1 MEQFVDFERED
12 ASRSTGRSNRA
23 QVSVRYGHGMIVP
36 TGERCR
42 LRAPCDVICTS
53 SLRGGMRGSNISA
66 VMSRLDGI
74 TPNRSDLVHAGGAG
88 NERSATTGLRSD
100 DQDLLN
106 SSPPSTT
113 QKKIALAMV
122 VVMTIVVVA
131 ATPAARY
138 VLSGTE
144 ALLPGYAAARL
155 LVELMTAALLIA
167 HFAAHPSPAILTLA
181 NGYLFSALL
190 VVPWALTFPGVLE
203 AFGLGPTDQSTA
215 YVAAIRRI
223 GFPLF
228 ILAYLAR
235 RSAPQLPS
243 GTAASRILT
252 SVLATAAAAAALSWG
267 VIINDDQLPPLML
280 NERRIAA
287 AWNIVP
293 SVSIVLY
300 VIALSLLWR
309 RRTCSLDLWLAIVL
323 GTLLAE
329 IVLLSYI
336 SGGIRLSVGWWTGR
350 AFGLLSAS
358 IVLVALLVE
367 SMSLYSR
374 LARSVA
380 AERRVRESRLSA
392 MEAMSATVAH
402 EVTQPVASMVT
413 NANAALR
420 WLDKPRPEIGEAEGA
435 LRRIVDD
442 GHRAGEVISNI
453 RTLFRKDARD
463 RGPLDIRQLIEDVLS
478 RSRREAEAARVL
490 LRADVAPCDVVVI
503 GNPVQLSQAISNLVA
518 NAIDATRSVAERE
531 VVVRC
536 DTIVPEG
543 LTVSVE
549 DTGPG
554 IASDLRKRIFEPFF
568 TTRPDGMGMGL
579 MFSRAVVESHG
590 GRLWVDDVVPRGA
603 AFRFTLP
610 VLGGI
615 ESEGRATRNG

>member
-1 MEQFVDFERED
+1 
-12 ASRSTGRSNRA
+12 
-23 QVSVRYGHGMIVP
+23 
-36 TGERCR
+36 
-42 LRAPCDVICTS
+42 
-53 SLRGGMRGSNISA
+53 
-66 VMSRLDGI
+66 MSRFVGI
-74 TPNRSDLVHAGGAG
+74 TPNQTNPVQSGAAG
-88 NERSATTGLRSD
+88 NERSAATDFRSD
-100 DQDLLN
+100 DHYLLN

-122 VVMTIVVVA
+122 LVMTIVVVVA
-131 ATPAARY
+131 ATPGARY
-138 VLSGTE
+138 PLSSTE

-167 HFAAHPSPAILTLA
+167 HFATHPFPAILTLA
-181 NGYLFSALL
+181 NGYLLSALL
-190 VVPWALTFPGVLE
+190 VVPWALTFPGVLD

-215 YVAAIRRI
+215 YIAAIRRI

-228 ILAYLAR
+228 VLAYLAR
-235 RSAPQLPS
+235 RSMPPLPS
-243 GTAASRILT
+243 GNAVPQILV

-267 VIINDDQLPPLML
+267 VITNDDLLPPLML
-280 NERRIAA
+280 NARRVAA
-287 AWNIVP
+287 AWNFVP
-293 SVSIVLY
+293 SVSILLY
-300 VIALSLLWR
+300 VIALALLWR

-329 IVLLSYI
+329 VVLLSYI
-336 SGGIRLSVGWWTGR
+336 SAGIRLSVGWWTGR

-367 SMSLYSR
+367 SMSLYAR

-380 AERRVRESRLSA
+380 AERRVRESRLTA
-392 MEAMSATVAH
+392 IEAMSATVAH

-442 GHRAGEVISNI
+442 GHRTGEVIDNI
-453 RTLFRKDARD
+453 RTLFRKDARE
-463 RGPLDIRQLIEDVLS
+463 RGPVDMRQVIEQVLS
-478 RSRREAEAARVL
+478 RSRREAETGRVL
-490 LRADVAPCDVVVI
+490 LRADVEPCGVVVI
-503 GNPVQLSQAISNLVA
+503 GNAVQLSQAISNLVA
-518 NAIDATRSVAERE
+518 NAIDATRSVAERA

-536 DTIVPEG
+536 DTLGPDG
-543 LTVSVE
+543 LIVSVE

-554 IASDLRKRIFEPFF
+554 IAPGLRERIFEPFF

-590 GRLWVDDVVPRGA
+590 GRLWVDEAVPHGV

-610 VLGGI
+610 ILDEI
-615 ESEGRATRNG
+615 ESEARAPRDG